1 LIYIIPYDVAYHLA
15 FAIYYLI
22 VYKNVEVSGW

>member
-1 LIYIIPYDVAYHLA
+1 LILITFNNSVYHLA
-15 FAIYYLI
+15 SAIYYLI